1 MQFLIGFLKGMALSV
16 GAIAPGVSGG
26 TLAVIFGLY
35 TRITEAIAHVFKNF
49 KENLKFFFPIAL
61 GGGFGVLIF
70 SNLIS
75 YLFANYSVEVK
86 YLFIGLI
93 LGTFPSLFKQ
103 ANSKGF
109 KYTYLIPFII
119 TLVVAIFFAVLDSKT
134 VDASLN
140 HNQEILELLIYG
152 VIIGFGT
159 IIPGISASFILMYIG
174 AYEFVIGSI
183 ASLNIP
189 VLIPMGIGFVLSIIL
204 FAKLINLLF
213 RKVYGYT
220 NYAVLGFTMG
230 SIIPIFPGFAI
241 DLRHFLGVILF
252 IIGIF
257 VSYFLS
263 RYEKREKKKA

>member
-1 MQFLIGFLKGMALSV
+1 MQFLIGFLQGLALSI

-26 TLAVIFGLY
+26 SLAVIFGLY
-35 TRITEAIAHVFKNF
+35 GRITEAIAHVFKNF

-61 GGGFGVLIF
+61 GGGIGVLIF
-70 SNLIS
+70 SNLIT

-103 ANSKGF
+103 ANIKGF

-119 TLVVAIFFAVLDSKT
+119 TLIVTIFFAVLDNKT
-134 VDASLN
+134 IDVAPN
-140 HNQEILELLIYG
+140 HNQGVLHLLIYG

-183 ASLNIP
+183 ASLDLPI
-189 VLIPMGIGFVLSIIL
+189 LIPIGTGFVLSIIL

-220 NYAVLGFTMG
+220 NYAVLGFTIG
-230 SIIPIFPGFAI
+230 SIIPIFPGFTI
-241 DLRHFLGVILF
+241 DLRHFIGLMLF
-252 IIGIF
+252 IIGILI
-257 VSYFLS
+257 SSFLS
-263 RYEKREKKKA
+263 GYEKREKKKA